1 MPTPERTSLAEIVA
15 AGSELL
21 ESEGL
26 PRVTMQAVA
35 QRVGVRAPSLY
46 KRVRDRSALIDLVAD
61 AAVEEL
67 VRRLAATDGTLP
79 AMARAYRAFAQQ
91 RPEGFRLLLSAAG
104 DPSAPQRVSAPLLR
118 AAEELV
124 GPEQALDAARLVTA
138 WATGFISME
147 LAGAFRLEGDLE
159 KAFDYGLER
168 LMVALSPA
176 G

>member
-1 MPTPERTSLAEIVA
+1 MPTPERTTLAEIVA
-15 AGSELL
+15 AGAQIL

-104 DPSAPQRVSAPLLR
+104 DPSAPQRVSAPLLS

-124 GPEQALDAARLVTA
+124 GPAQALDAARLVTA
-138 WATGFISME
+138 WVTGFISME

-159 KAFDYGLER
+159 RAFDYGLER
-168 LMVALSPA
+168 LMAALSPT